1 VSAPFD
7 CIVVLGHTAYDD
19 DPVMRA
25 RVGHAV
31 SLYREGVAGCLIMSG
46 RWSFKLRHSPPERT
60 EAEAMRDY
68 AASLGLP
75 AHAFLLEYES
85 TDTLSNAYFTKVRF
99 LMPLDWRRVCV
110 VTTEEHSERARW
122 LFARV
127 LGPAY
132 QLEMRPAPAVNGL
145 AEGLERNARL
155 LRQIQ
160 DALAGIDD
168 GDHDAIADLLFTRH
182 PGYVDDPE
190 AVREI
195 EAALL

>member
-1 VSAPFD
+1 VSALFD

-19 DPVMRA
+19 DPVMQA

-31 SLYREGVAGCLIMSG
+31 ALYQEGVAPCLIMSG
-46 RWSFKLRHSPPERT
+46 RCSFKMRHDPPPRS
-60 EAEAMRDY
+60 EAEVMRDY
-68 AASLGLP
+68 AASLGVP
-75 AHAFLLEYES
+75 DDAFLLEYES

-110 VTTEEHSERARW
+110 VTTEEHSERSRW
-122 LFARV
+122 LFGKV

-132 QLEMRPAPAVNGL
+132 EIEMRPAPSVGDRA
-145 AEGLERNARL
+145 AGLERNARL

-160 DALAGIDD
+160 DALAGIED
-168 GDHDAIADLLFTRH
+168 GDHEAIADLLFTRH
-182 PGYVDDPE
+182 PGYVDDPA
-190 AVREI
+190 AVRQI